1 MRSSTSLLLTALAG
15 GARALRLGPAPRM
28 RESAASASSP
38 LFSRR
43 NLLAGSAAA
52 AVGATGFQ
60 LLKPS
65 TPLFLPAASS
75 MAGET
80 VVITGANTGL
90 GFESALRL
98 AAAGARVVVTAR
110 TPAKAQSAV
119 EALRAELGDAGA
131 GAQLVALPLDL
142 ASLASVAAF
151 PAALQRALGEG
162 VAVDVLLN
170 NAGVM
175 VSGLPLHSLLLFL
188 CFILLT
194 MAEDVLLAQ
203 RR

>member
-1 MRSSTSLLLTALAG
+1 VSFRCVKKKKKKQHRRELSSEMRSFMLATLAVG
-15 GARALRLGPAPRM
+15 TQALRITLAPRM
-28 RESAASASSP
+28 CESAAPAASP

-43 NLLAGSAAA
+43 NLLAGGAAA
-52 AVGATGFQ
+52 AVGATGLQ

-75 MAGET
+75 MAGQT

-110 TPAKAQSAV
+110 TAAKAQSAV
-119 EALRAELGDAGA
+119 EALRAKLGESGA
-131 GAQLVALPLDL
+131 GAQFVALPLDL
-142 ASLASVAAF
+142 ANLASVAAF
-151 PAALQRALGEG
+151 PAELQRALGDG

-175 VSGLPLHSLLLFL
+175 VRQ
-188 CFILLT
+188 T
-194 MAEDVLLAQ
+194 
-203 RR
+203 